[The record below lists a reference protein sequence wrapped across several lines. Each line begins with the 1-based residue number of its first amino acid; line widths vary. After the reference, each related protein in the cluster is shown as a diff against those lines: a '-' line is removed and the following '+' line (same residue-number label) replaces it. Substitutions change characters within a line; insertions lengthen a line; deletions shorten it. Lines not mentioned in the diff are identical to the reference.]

1 VDTLKHE
8 SLNAYDENIK
18 EYLKKIAYW
27 IKTERKRAKISQMEL
42 SLKAGL
48 SQNHIYSIE
57 SGHRFPNMG
66 TFLKIC
72 KALNLNPEKTF
83 SVPDKEREQD
93 KKTILKL
100 LNKYL

>member
-1 VDTLKHE
+1 VKELNYDNESEYESDIKETL
-8 SLNAYDENIK
+8 ENIT
-18 EYLKKIAYW
+18 LW
-27 IKTERKRAKISQMEL
+27 IKTERIRARLSQLEL
-42 SLKAGL
+42 SLRAGL

-83 SVPDKEREQD
+83 KAPDKEREKD
-93 KKTILKL
+93 KEAILAL
-100 LNKYL
+100 VNKYI